1 MSLNQFYGLSFDPF
15 CKENQSVKNSFESHD
30 QKEMMHRLDY
40 LKEVRGIGVFT
51 AAPGMGKSFTLHRFE
66 ESLNPNLFS
75 VKYICLST
83 VTVSEFYR
91 QLCSR
96 LAISTKGGKTEM
108 FKNLQTYIYHLYR
121 DKKQTLILIIDE
133 AQYLKTSVLM
143 DLKMLMNFVYDSV
156 NCFTLILSGESHLNN
171 TLELAVHEA
180 LRQRIVT
187 HYDFRGLNSTEV
199 SAYVAHKLS
208 LAGGSDSIVN
218 EEALIALAG
227 YCRGNPR
234 IIDNVMSTALKY
246 GSDLEYR
253 TINGELMQMAIS
265 EQSLSKS

>member
-1 MSLNQFYGLSFDPF
+1 MSMNSFYSLSYNPF
-15 CKENQSVKNSFESHD
+15 SKENQSVKDSFESYD
-30 QKEMMHRLDY
+30 QKEMMHRLNY
-40 LKEVRGIGVFT
+40 LKDVRGIGVFT

-66 ESLNPNLFS
+66 ASLNPNLFS

-83 VTVSEFYR
+83 VTVSEFYK

-96 LAISTKGGKTEM
+96 LAISTRGGKTEM
-108 FKNLQTYIYHLYR
+108 FKSLQTYIYHLYR

-143 DLKMLMNFVYDSV
+143 NLKMLMNFVYDSL

-171 TLELAVHEA
+171 TLELTVHEA

-187 HYDFRGLNSTEV
+187 HYDFRGLNPTEV
-199 SAYVAHKLS
+199 TSYVYHKLH
-208 LAGGSDSIVN
+208 LAGGSESIIN
-218 EEALIALAG
+218 DEALLALAG

-253 TINGELMQMAIS
+253 TINAELMQMAIS
-265 EQSLSKS
+265 EQSLSKR